1 MFNQFQLLIIYV
13 AVVLGKHLNF
23 IQKKQLSKREVPKQ
37 QEKSCRH
44 LDFMYFY
51 QGFQSF
57 A

>member
-44 LDFMYFY
+44 LDFIYFY